1 MRTASPQAMPFG
13 LSLSTGGLITGTPS
27 SSGSASVQL
36 RVTDS
41 SSGPGQ
47 YFELETLTIN
57 VVSAP
62 SVSIAV
68 SPASVSEDG
77 ATNLTYTVTRSANLS
92 SPTTV
97 NITTGGTATAGVDY
111 TGNVASVTIPA
122 GSTTAS
128 ITSTK
133 IGSTHS
139 RWMRSPSS

>member
-1 MRTASPQAMPFG
+1 MPFG

-77 ATNLTYTVTRSANLS
+77 ATNLTYTCLL
-92 SPTTV
+92 
-97 NITTGGTATAGVDY
+97 Y
-111 TGNVASVTIPA
+111 T
-122 GSTTAS
+122 
-128 ITSTK
+128 
-133 IGSTHS
+133 S
-139 RWMRSPSS
+139 RCV